1 MPTISNLPVLTTVTT
16 ATILLVV
23 DPSTGVPT
31 TKQTT
36 FNVLT
41 PFFENTIAVR
51 SVAGKQGDVVLYY
64 SDINGTPLIA
74 TSSTVGAIKPG
85 TGLSVA
91 GDGTLNVGGNVANL
105 ILSTSTPTINKQ
117 NDIWY
122 DGNSGRLYVY
132 YNYQWVD
139 ASPGINPTDSYT
151 LTNNLSIIGNIPSI
165 STTTGALVVSGGIGV
180 SGNINFNGNLY
191 QNGTLFNPYTGVT
204 TGTFSIQNTSSSIN
218 STTGALLVAG
228 GAGIRGNL
236 YVGGT
241 IYGTLGGGAS
251 ASYATSAS
259 NLING
264 TWTVYISNT
273 GTLVLPNNLQV
284 INTEIVNNI
293 YVNTETITSSIVF
306 PDNTVQK
313 TAFNLNVTGSLLLT
327 YPANLASSG
336 PGNIAIGCYA
346 LSTNTNG
353 YNNIALGY
361 SALCSN
367 TTGYNNLAIGCLS
380 LAGSQT
386 GFNNIAIGL
395 CSLQNTAYG
404 NNNIGLGQGSLNNN
418 VPGSC
423 NVGLGYNSLYRNIVG
438 NNNFAVGACSL
449 YSNTGGSNNLA
460 LGYGALYSNTT
471 GCCNIAIG
479 YRAGSGITTGV
490 GNVVIGSYTATSIAT
505 NTGTMILADGNGSVK
520 MGFTGTGAL
529 FIGPNINNFGSP
541 GQILSSNGPG
551 SSPTWINNSPGSST
565 TATNIAGGAQ
575 YEIPYQSAVGLTTF
589 SNSIGFN
596 GTSLIINA
604 SNLNNPIYSSA
615 NAVEAVGGVSVSGS
629 GTITLNRNSYAYF
642 DYGTIGT
649 NAAGMRFFTVGSTTT
664 QVGTFAIVQNTPN
677 TGITTIPLYINT
689 LSQVIIGLG
698 GVTTLSA
705 TIGAMLTVN
714 SLPVSITTSTASTS
728 SQTGALVV
736 NGGVGI
742 GGNLY
747 IGNNAYAGS
756 KKLATQ
762 AFSAAMSII
771 SM

>member
-241 IYGTLGGGAS
+241 IYGTLGGAS